1 MALMNGPRFA
11 DTDFLAPDETLLLAP
26 EETTETDPETPLDIS
41 ERGVELLQK
50 INEIIDL
57 ATENQPEGS
66 DQPIIVQFTQK

>member
-1 MALMNGPRFA
+1 MNGPRFA
-11 DTDFLAPDETLLLAP
+11 DTDFLAQDETMLVAQN
-26 EETTETDPETPLDIS
+26 EMTDPESPLGIS

-57 ATENQPEGS
+57 ATKDQPDGP